1 MGDIS
6 IIQALLVFVVAFIMG
21 IDQFSFLESLY
32 QPIVTC
38 PIIGAILGNF
48 ELGIVVGGA
57 YQLIQIGSMPIGGAQ
72 PPNAILGGIMATIF
86 AVSLD
91 MEATADGVGAAMG
104 LAIPFA
110 VFGQYAVTLTFT
122 FMSGMMA
129 KADKYAEEA
138 NVKGIRNINFLEMA
152 VLGCLF
158 GVLAVAGLYGGTA
171 LGETLKDF
179 SYQFSWV
186 MAGLDAAGGAMKFV
200 GFAILMKVMMSGE
213 MWGFLLAGFAM
224 ALICAANASTA
235 GATLLLCA
243 FVGAAIAI
251 YDCPVSYRHPS
262 TMKECRLVDG
272 FGECFRVFRKYI
284 QTKKTLKLPWH
295 TTLTF

>member
-48 ELGIVVGGA
+48 ELGIGVGGA

-251 YDCPVSYRHPS
+251 
-262 TMKECRLVDG
+262 KKGCRKAADVAAAI
-272 FGECFRVFRKYI
+272 GEGLQAFCI
-284 QTKKTLKLPWH
+284 PAQEQAL
-295 TTLTF
+295 

>member
-38 PIIGAILGNF
+38 PIIG
-48 ELGIVVGGA
+48 
-57 YQLIQIGSMPIGGAQ
+57 
-72 PPNAILGGIMATIF
+72 AILGGIMATIF

-200 GFAILMKVMMSGE
+200 GFAIMKVMMSGE

-251 YDCPVSYRHPS
+251 YDF
-262 TMKECRLVDG
+262 TT
-272 FGECFRVFRKYI
+272 
-284 QTKKTLKLPWH
+284 QTKIKQNAGAGAG
-295 TTLTF
+295 FVGGDQDGI

>member
-1 MGDIS
+1 MEIT
-6 IIQALLVFVVAFIMG
+6 IIQAILVFVVAFIMG

-48 ELGIVVGGA
+48 ELGIIVGGS

-72 PPNAILGGIMATIF
+72 PPNAILGGIMATVF
-86 AVSLD
+86 AVSLN
-91 MEATADGVGAAMG
+91 MEATPEGVGAALG

-122 FMSGMMA
+122 LFSGMMA
-129 KADKYAEEA
+129 KADKCAENA
-138 NVKGIRNINFLEMA
+138 DVKGIRNINFLEMA
-152 VLGCLF
+152 FLGVLF
-158 GVLAVAGLYGGTA
+158 GVLAVAGLYGGSA
-171 LGETLKDF
+171 LGTTLQNF
-179 SYQFSWV
+179 SFQFSWV

-200 GFAILMKVMMSGE
+200 GFAILMKVMMSNE

-224 ALICAANASTA
+224 ALLCAANATTS
-235 GATLLLCA
+235 GATLILCA

-251 YDCPVSYRHPS
+251 YDFSINTKIKANAGAGNMGGDS
-262 TMKECRLVDG
+262 DG
-272 FGECFRVFRKYI
+272 I
-284 QTKKTLKLPWH
+284 
-295 TTLTF
+295 

>member
-1 MGDIS
+1 MGDIT

-38 PIIGAILGNF
+38 PIIGAILGNL

-57 YQLIQIGSMPIGGAQ
+57 YQLVQIGSMPIGGAQ
-72 PPNAILGGIMATIF
+72 PPNAIMGGIMATVS
-86 AVSLD
+86 AVSLN
-91 MEATADGVGAAMG
+91 MEASADGVGAALG
-104 LAIPFA
+104 LAVPFA
-110 VFGQYAVTLTFT
+110 VFGQYVVTLTFT
-122 FMSGMMA
+122 LFSGMMT

-138 NVKGIRNINFLEMA
+138 NVKGIRNINLLEMGF
-152 VLGCLF
+152 LGVLF
-158 GVLAVAGLYGGTA
+158 GVIAVAGLYGGTA
-171 LGETLKDF
+171 LGDSLREF
-179 SYQFSWV
+179 SKSFSWV

-224 ALICAANASTA
+224 SLLCSANSTTS
-235 GATLLLCA
+235 GATLILCA

-251 YDCPVSYRHPS
+251 YDF
-262 TMKECRLVDG
+262 TT
-272 FGECFRVFRKYI
+272 
-284 QTKKTLKLPWH
+284 QTKIRQNAGSG
-295 TTLTF
+295 FAGGDEDGI

>member
-1 MGDIS
+1 MEIT
-6 IIQALLVFVVAFIMG
+6 IIQAILVFVVAFIMG

-48 ELGIVVGGA
+48 ELGVIVGGS

-72 PPNAILGGIMATIF
+72 PPNAILGGIMATVF
-86 AVSLD
+86 AVSLG
-91 MEATADGVGAAMG
+91 MEATPEGVGAALG

-122 FMSGMMA
+122 LFSGMMA
-129 KADKYAEEA
+129 KADECAENA
-138 NVKGIRNINFLEMA
+138 DVKGIRNINFLEMA
-152 VLGCLF
+152 FIGALF
-158 GVLAVAGLYGGTA
+158 GILAVAGLYGGSA
-171 LGETLKDF
+171 LGSTLQNF
-179 SYQFSWV
+179 SFQFSWV

-200 GFAILMKVMMSGE
+200 GFAILMKVMMSNE

-224 ALICAANASTA
+224 ALLCAANATTS
-235 GATLLLCA
+235 GATLILCA

-251 YDCPVSYRHPS
+251 YDFSINTKIKANAGAGNMGGES
-262 TMKECRLVDG
+262 DG
-272 FGECFRVFRKYI
+272 I
-284 QTKKTLKLPWH
+284 
-295 TTLTF
+295 

>member
-1 MGDIS
+1 MGHIT

-48 ELGIVVGGA
+48 ELGIIVGGA

-72 PPNAILGGIMATIF
+72 PPNAVLGGIMATIF
-86 AVSLD
+86 AVSLG
-91 MEATADGVGAAMG
+91 MEANADGVGAAMG

-122 FMSGMMA
+122 FMSGMMS
-129 KADKYAEEA
+129 KADDYAAEA
-138 NVKGIRNINFLEMA
+138 NVKGIRNLNILEMI
-152 VLGCLF
+152 VLGTLF
-158 GVLAVAGLYGGTA
+158 GLLAVAGLYGGTA
-171 LGETLKDF
+171 LGETLKSF

-213 MWGFLLAGFAM
+213 MWGFLLAGFVM
-224 ALICAANASTA
+224 ALICSSNPVTS

-243 FVGAAIAI
+243 FVGVAIAI
-251 YDCPVSYRHPS
+251 YDFMV
-262 TMKECRLVDG
+262 
-272 FGECFRVFRKYI
+272 
-284 QTKKTLKLPWH
+284 QTKIKQSAGAGAG
-295 TTLTF
+295 FVGGDQDGI

>member
-235 GATLLLCA
+235 VNLW
-243 FVGAAIAI
+243 
-251 YDCPVSYRHPS
+251 
-262 TMKECRLVDG
+262 
-272 FGECFRVFRKYI
+272 
-284 QTKKTLKLPWH
+284 KKHLP
-295 TTLTF
+295 FY

>member
-1 MGDIS
+1 MDIT
-6 IIQALLVFVVAFIMG
+6 IIQAILVFVVAFIMG

-57 YQLIQIGSMPIGGAQ
+57 YQLMQIGSMPIGGAQ
-72 PPNAILGGIMATIF
+72 PPNAIMGGIMATVF
-86 AVSLD
+86 AVSLN
-91 MEATADGVGAAMG
+91 MEATV
-104 LAIPFA
+104 PFA

-129 KADKYAEEA
+129 KADKCAENA
-138 NVKGIRNINFLEMA
+138 DVKGIRNINFLEMG

-158 GVLAVAGLYGGTA
+158 GILAVAGLYGGTA
-171 LGETLKDF
+171 LGDALQNFARD
-179 SYQFSWV
+179 FSWV

-200 GFAILMKVMMSGE
+200 GFAILMKVMMSNE
-213 MWGFLLAGFAM
+213 MWGFLLAGFVM
-224 ALICAANASTA
+224 ALLCSANASTS

-243 FVGAAIAI
+243 FVGVAIAL
-251 YDCPVSYRHPS
+251 YDF
-262 TMKECRLVDG
+262 TT
-272 FGECFRVFRKYI
+272 
-284 QTKKTLKLPWH
+284 QTKIKQNAGAGAGYVGGDQDGI
-295 TTLTF
+295 

>member
-1 MGDIS
+1 MDVN
-6 IIQALLVFVVAFIMG
+6 IIQALLVFIVAFIMG

-38 PIIGAILGNF
+38 PIIGAILGDF
-48 ELGIVVGGA
+48 QLGVVVGGA

-72 PPNAILGGIMATIF
+72 PPNAILGGIMATVF
-86 AVSLD
+86 AVSLN

-122 FMSGMMA
+122 IASGFMA
-129 KADKYAEEA
+129 KADECAA
-138 NVKGIRNINFLEMA
+138 NADVKGIRNINLLEMA
-152 VLGCLF
+152 ILGTLF
-158 GVLAVAGLYGGTA
+158 GILAVAGLYGGTA
-171 LGETLKDF
+171 LGDILKEF
-179 SYQFSWV
+179 SYDYSWV

-224 ALICAANASTA
+224 SVICSANPSTS

-251 YDCPVSYRHPS
+251 YDFLIHTKIKSNVGPNTGGES
-262 TMKECRLVDG
+262 DG
-272 FGECFRVFRKYI
+272 I
-284 QTKKTLKLPWH
+284 
-295 TTLTF
+295 

>member
-1 MGDIS
+1 MEIS
-6 IIQALLVFVVAFIMG
+6 IIQAILVFVVAFIMG

-91 MEATADGVGAAMG
+91 MEATADGVGAALG

-138 NVKGIRNINFLEMA
+138 NVKGIRNLNFLEMA

-158 GVLAVAGLYGGTA
+158 GILAVAGLYGGSA
-171 LGETLKDF
+171 LGETLQQF
-179 SYQFSWV
+179 SYDFSWV

-200 GFAILMKVMMSGE
+200 GFAILMKVMMSNE
-213 MWGFLLAGFAM
+213 MWGFLLAGFVM
-224 ALICAANASTA
+224 ALLCSANATTS
-235 GATLLLCA
+235 GATLILCA
-243 FVGAAIAI
+243 FVGVAIAL
-251 YDCPVSYRHPS
+251 YDFN
-262 TMKECRLVDG
+262 T
-272 FGECFRVFRKYI
+272 
-284 QTKKTLKLPWH
+284 QTKIKQNAGAGAGYVGGDSDGI
-295 TTLTF
+295 

>member
-1 MGDIS
+1 MEIS
-6 IIQALLVFVVAFIMG
+6 IIQAILVFVVAFIMG

-86 AVSLD
+86 AVSLN
-91 MEATADGVGAAMG
+91 MEATADGVGAALG

-138 NVKGIRNINFLEMA
+138 NVKGIRNLNFLEMG

-158 GVLAVAGLYGGTA
+158 GILAVAGLYGGSA
-171 LGETLKDF
+171 LGETLQQF
-179 SYQFSWV
+179 SYDFSWV

-200 GFAILMKVMMSGE
+200 GFAILMKGMMSNE
-213 MWGFLLAGFAM
+213 MWGFLLAGFVM
-224 ALICAANASTA
+224 ALLCSANATTS
-235 GATLLLCA
+235 GATLILCA
-243 FVGAAIAI
+243 FVGIAIAL
-251 YDCPVSYRHPS
+251 YDFN
-262 TMKECRLVDG
+262 T
-272 FGECFRVFRKYI
+272 
-284 QTKKTLKLPWH
+284 QTKIKQNAGAGAG
-295 TTLTF
+295 FVGGDQDGI

>member
-1 MGDIS
+1 MGDIT

-38 PIIGAILGNF
+38 PIIGAILGNL

-57 YQLIQIGSMPIGGAQ
+57 YQLVQIGSMPIGGAQ
-72 PPNAILGGIMATIF
+72 PPNAIMGGIMATVF
-86 AVSLD
+86 AVSLN
-91 MEATADGVGAAMG
+91 MEASAEGVGAALG
-104 LAIPFA
+104 LAVPFA
-110 VFGQYAVTLTFT
+110 VFGQYVVTLTFT
-122 FMSGMMA
+122 LFSGMMT

-138 NVKGIRNINFLEMA
+138 NVKGIRNINLLEMGFMG
-152 VLGCLF
+152 VLF
-158 GVLAVAGLYGGTA
+158 GVIAVAGLYGGTA
-171 LGETLKDF
+171 LGDTLREF
-179 SYQFSWV
+179 SKSFSWV

-224 ALICAANASTA
+224 SLLCSANSTTS
-235 GATLLLCA
+235 GATLILCA

-251 YDCPVSYRHPS
+251 YDF
-262 TMKECRLVDG
+262 TT
-272 FGECFRVFRKYI
+272 
-284 QTKKTLKLPWH
+284 QTKIRQNAGSG
-295 TTLTF
+295 FAGGDEDGI

>member
-1 MGDIS
+1 MDIT
-6 IIQALLVFVVAFIMG
+6 IIQAILVFVVAFIMG

-72 PPNAILGGIMATIF
+72 PPNAILGGIMATVF
-86 AVSLD
+86 AVSLN

-122 FMSGMMA
+122 IMSGMMA
-129 KADKYAEEA
+129 KADKYAENA
-138 NVKGIRNINFLEMA
+138 DDKGIRNINFTEMA
-152 VLGCLF
+152 ILGTLF
-158 GVLAVAGLYGGTA
+158 GLLAVAGLYGGTA
-171 LGETLKDF
+171 LGDALKNF
-179 SYQFSWV
+179 SYSYSWV

-200 GFAILMKVMMSGE
+200 GFAILMKVMMSKE

-224 ALICAANASTA
+224 SLICSANATTA

-243 FVGAAIAI
+243 FVGVAIAI
-251 YDCPVSYRHPS
+251 YDFTIHTKIRENAGMSMSNGGGDC
-262 TMKECRLVDG
+262 DG
-272 FGECFRVFRKYI
+272 I
-284 QTKKTLKLPWH
+284 
-295 TTLTF
+295 

>member
-1 MGDIS
+1 MDVN
-6 IIQALLVFVVAFIMG
+6 IIQALLVFVVGFIMG

-38 PIIGAILGNF
+38 PIIGLILGNF

-72 PPNAILGGIMATIF
+72 PPNAILGGIMATVF
-86 AVSLD
+86 AVSLN

-122 FMSGMMA
+122 IMSGLMA
-129 KADKYAEEA
+129 KADDYAA
-138 NVKGIRNINFLEMA
+138 NADVKGIRNINFMEMGI
-152 VLGCLF
+152 LGVLF
-158 GVLAVAGLYGGTA
+158 GALAVAGLYGGTA
-171 LGETLKDF
+171 LGATLKDF
-179 SYQFSWV
+179 SFQFSWV

-224 ALICAANASTA
+224 AVICNNIAAVS
-235 GATLLLCA
+235 GSTLLLCA
-243 FVGAAIAI
+243 FVGVAIAL
-251 YDCPVSYRHPS
+251 YDYQIHTKIKESAGSNVGGVS
-262 TMKECRLVDG
+262 DG
-272 FGECFRVFRKYI
+272 I
-284 QTKKTLKLPWH
+284 
-295 TTLTF
+295 

>member
-1 MGDIS
+1 MQVT
-6 IIQALLVFVVAFIMG
+6 IIQAVLVFVVAFIMG

-72 PPNAILGGIMATIF
+72 PPNAILGGIMATVF
-86 AVSLD
+86 AVSLN

-122 FMSGMMA
+122 IMSGMMA
-129 KADKYAEEA
+129 KADKYAENA
-138 NVKGIRNINFLEMA
+138 DDKGIRNINFTEMA
-152 VLGCLF
+152 ILGTLF
-158 GVLAVAGLYGGTA
+158 GLLAVAGLYGGTA
-171 LGETLKDF
+171 LGDALKNF
-179 SYQFSWV
+179 SYSYSWV

-200 GFAILMKVMMSGE
+200 GFAILMKVMMSKE

-224 ALICAANASTA
+224 SLICSANAKTA

-243 FVGAAIAI
+243 FVGVAIAI
-251 YDCPVSYRHPS
+251 YDFTIHTKIRENAGMSMSNGGGDC
-262 TMKECRLVDG
+262 DG
-272 FGECFRVFRKYI
+272 I
-284 QTKKTLKLPWH
+284 
-295 TTLTF
+295 

>member
-72 PPNAILGGIMATIF
+72 PPDAILGGIMATIF

-251 YDCPVSYRHPS
+251 YDYTTQTTIQQNAGAGAGFVGGDQ
-262 TMKECRLVDG
+262 DG
-272 FGECFRVFRKYI
+272 I
-284 QTKKTLKLPWH
+284 
-295 TTLTF
+295 

>member
-1 MGDIS
+1 MEIS
-6 IIQALLVFVVAFIMG
+6 IIQAILVFVVAFIMG

-32 QPIVTC
+32 QQIVTC

-48 ELGIVVGGA
+48 ELGVVVGGA

-86 AVSLD
+86 AVSLN
-91 MEATADGVGAAMG
+91 MEATADGVGAALG

-138 NVKGIRNINFLEMA
+138 NVKGIRNLNFLEMG

-158 GVLAVAGLYGGTA
+158 GILAVAGLYGGSA
-171 LGETLKDF
+171 LGNTLQDF

-200 GFAILMKVMMSGE
+200 GFAILMKVMMSNE
-213 MWGFLLAGFAM
+213 MWGFLLAGFVM
-224 ALICAANASTA
+224 ALLCSANATTS
-235 GATLLLCA
+235 GATLILCA
-243 FVGAAIAI
+243 FVGVAIAI
-251 YDCPVSYRHPS
+251 YDFS
-262 TMKECRLVDG
+262 T
-272 FGECFRVFRKYI
+272 
-284 QTKKTLKLPWH
+284 QTKIKQNAGAGAG
-295 TTLTF
+295 FVGGDQDGI

>member
-57 YQLIQIGSMPIGGAQ
+57 YQLIQIGSMPIGVAQ

-251 YDCPVSYRHPS
+251 YDITTKTKIKQNADTRAGFVGV
-262 TMKECRLVDG
+262 EQDG
-272 FGECFRVFRKYI
+272 I
-284 QTKKTLKLPWH
+284 
-295 TTLTF
+295 